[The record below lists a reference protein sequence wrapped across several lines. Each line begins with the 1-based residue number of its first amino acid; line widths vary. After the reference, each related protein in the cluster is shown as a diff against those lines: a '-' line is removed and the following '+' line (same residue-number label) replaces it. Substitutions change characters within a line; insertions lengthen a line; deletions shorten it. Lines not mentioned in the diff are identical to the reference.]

1 MPNKEY
7 QISSRKF
14 HRTRYKAGI
23 RPLQTPDSS
32 RRSPRPQQD
41 KRLRDAKTALTGKQK
56 AAMLLMNLDSATA
69 AELLKGVDD
78 EVVQELAV
86 ELAHLDAADFSRNRE
101 SLKLA
106 RQFCNSLRPKDFR
119 SPPNSFVGRALAHR
133 TKLPAP
139 SRWGKPHPTDNKGF
153 RLNGFL
159 KEVLKNTVGDEKTE
173 HIQTGI
179 QELLYKDD
187 PFISIRSAES
197 QTIASV
203 LENGHPQTAAVV
215 LSELPAEKNSEVLS
229 FLDWGIR
236 VSVVN
241 RMSSCGAMSA
251 KAKTRIAEVVCRRL
265 EAIAPPVLSCESKNG
280 GAGGPI
286 PTRSESS
293 LRKLAVVLRNLGKEI
308 RDGLLGIIQGKD
320 RRAGEMVA
328 DLMIVWEDI
337 LQLADRSLQ
346 KALRRIDVKKLALAL
361 VKADNQLIQKIKS
374 NISEPM
380 AVVLNEQALLVSAYE
395 KEDIEQAREE
405 IVQVLRE
412 MNEKSELAFI
422 EECCDVDG

>member
-1 MPNKEY
+1 MLSKEY

-14 HRTRYKAGI
+14 LRTRNKAGI
-23 RPLQTPDSS
+23 RPLRPSDSS
-32 RRSPRPQQD
+32 RRRPRPQQD
-41 KRLRDAKTALTGKQK
+41 SRPRDTKMVLTGKQK
-56 AAMLLMNLDSATA
+56 AAMLLMSLDSATA
-69 AELLKGVDD
+69 AELLKGVDAK
-78 EVVQELAV
+78 VVQELAV
-86 ELAHLDAADFSRNRE
+86 ELAHLDAAGFSRSRQ

-106 RQFCNSLRPKDFR
+106 RQFCNSLQ
-119 SPPNSFVGRALAHR
+119 PNQ
-133 TKLPAP
+133 
-139 SRWGKPHPTDNKGF
+139 GF
-153 RLNGFL
+153 HLNGFL
-159 KEVLKNTVGDEKTE
+159 KEVLKSTVGDEKTE

-197 QTIASV
+197 QTVASV

-251 KAKTRIAEVVCRRL
+251 DAKAQIAETVCRRL
-265 EAIAPPVLSCESKNG
+265 KAIATPVLSCESKNG

-286 PTRSESS
+286 PIRSESS

-308 RDGLLGIIQGKD
+308 RDGLLSVIQGKD

-328 DLMIVWEDI
+328 DLMIVWEDVP
-337 LQLADRSLQ
+337 QLTDRSLR
-346 KALRRIDVKKLALAL
+346 KALRRIDAKKLALAL
-361 VKADNQLIQKIKS
+361 VKADNKLVQKIKS

-380 AVVLNEQALLVSAYE
+380 AVVLNEQALLVSAYG

-412 MNEKSELAFI
+412 MNEKGELAFI
-422 EECCDVDG
+422 EE